1 MSNTASLL
9 RAIARGDQAAFTQLY
24 RATSRRLIAY
34 AAGLLAGDRDAAE
47 DVVDAAY
54 IAVWQGAG
62 QWSGQGSADGWL
74 RRIVRNKA
82 VDWLR
87 ASGRYQLGLD
97 LADLA
102 ELLDLAPDPEQAA
115 MAGDA
120 AERLTAALAGLSL
133 DQRDAVMLC
142 YYEDLPL
149 GEIARACACPEGTVK
164 TRLFHA
170 RKALRR
176 ALGPLADSLRE
187 LQ

>member
-1 MSNTASLL
+1 MSETALL
-9 RAIARGDQAAFTQLY
+9 LQAIARGDRAAFTRLY
-24 RATSRRLIAY
+24 RQSSRRLIAF

-47 DVVDAAY
+47 DVVDATF

-87 ASGRYQLGLD
+87 SSGRYQLGLD
-97 LADLA
+97 ESDLADQP
-102 ELLDLAPDPEQAA
+102 DLAPDPEQAA
-115 MAGDA
+115 IDGDA
-120 AERLTAALAGLSL
+120 ATRLALALAQLGL
-133 DQRDAVMLC
+133 DQREAVMLC

-149 GEIARACACPEGTVK
+149 AEIARACFCPEGTVK

-176 ALGPLADSLRE
+176 ALGSMAENLRE